1 MVGIFANARID
12 QLIRNTGAHR
22 VSADAI
28 DRMNE
33 LLT

>member
-1 MVGIFANARID
+1 MSRTFANAHVE
-12 QLIRNTGAHR
+12 QLIRNAGVLR

-33 LLT
+33 YE